1 MEPIINV
8 YCPHKDIASSSYSP
22 SRDISGS
29 EPVLVLDGELASR
42 LFLVLIADEV
52 RDLLVLRLLDGTLIA
67 LVSLSKDVLL
77 DEVHTCTR
85 DPQALVALEHRQI
98 GRLSSN

>member
-22 SRDISGS
+22 SGDISGL

-42 LFLVLIADEV
+42 LFLVLVADEV
-52 RDLLVLRLLDGTLIA
+52 RDLLVLRLFGGTLIA

-85 DPQALVALEHRQI
+85 DPQALAALEHRQV
-98 GRLSSN
+98 GGLGSN

>member
-1 MEPIINV
+1 MEPILNV
-8 YCPHKDIASSSYSP
+8 NCPHKDTASSSYSP

-42 LFLVLIADEV
+42 LFLVLVADEV
-52 RDLLVLRLLDGTLIA
+52 RDLLVLRLFDGTLIA
-67 LVSLSKDVLL
+67 LVSLSKYVLL

-85 DPQALVALEHRQI
+85 GPRALVALEHRQM